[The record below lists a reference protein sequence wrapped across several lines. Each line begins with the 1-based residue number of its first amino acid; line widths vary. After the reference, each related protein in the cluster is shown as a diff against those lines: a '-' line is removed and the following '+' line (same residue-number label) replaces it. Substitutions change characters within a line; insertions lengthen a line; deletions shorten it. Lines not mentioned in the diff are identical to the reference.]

1 MKKNSKYKLHEKKV
15 IIEVLKY
22 ISKKIKQPFR
32 IISYPDEVIRKSPA
46 CDMLVSFGNKKFAI
60 EHTSIDSIPNQR
72 RDNNRFIK
80 LLAPLK
86 NELNGK
92 LPTPGHYKLII
103 DMDVIP
109 ALKRSNE
116 SKIYQSIKEW
126 CKKIAPTLSMRGT
139 HSDKKHFERDR
150 IPGVPFELTL
160 YKLPGRDGEFRIGRF
175 SPEQIEEKR
184 KGVLKQA
191 LCSRGEKVVNY
202 KKEGCRTILILES
215 NDRALANFNDIDNA
229 LNNAVEELKN
239 IELPDEI
246 YLIETEIEDDYE
258 IYCLKCFVK

>member
-1 MKKNSKYKLHEKKV
+1 MKKNNKSKLYEKKV
-15 IIEVLKY
+15 IKVVLKY
-22 ISKKIKQPFR
+22 ISKKINQPYR
-32 IISYPDEVIRKSPA
+32 IISYPDEVNRNSPA

-80 LLAPLK
+80 LLSPLK
-86 NELNGK
+86 DKLNGK

-103 DMDVIP
+103 DIDVIP
-109 ALKRSNE
+109 TLNKSDG

-126 CKKIAPTLSMRGT
+126 CIKIAPTLSMGGT
-139 HSDKKHFERDR
+139 HSSKKHFERDR

-160 YKLPGRDGEFRIGRF
+160 YKLPRRDGEFRIGRF

-184 KGVLKQA
+184 KEVLKQA
-191 LCSRGEKVVNY
+191 LCSRGEKVINY
-202 KKEGCRTILILES
+202 KKEGCYTILVLES
-215 NDRALANFNDIDNA
+215 NDRALANFNDIGDA
-229 LNNAVEELKN
+229 LNNAIEELKN
-239 IELPDEI
+239 VELPDEI

-258 IYCLKCFVK
+258 IYCLKCFIE

>member
-1 MKKNSKYKLHEKKV
+1 MKKMINKKLHEKKV

-22 ISKKIKQPFR
+22 ISKKTNQPYR
-32 IISYPDEVIRKSPA
+32 IISYPDEVNRKSPA
-46 CDMLVSFGNKKFAI
+46 CDMLVSFGNKKYAI

-80 LLAPLK
+80 LLSPLE
-86 NELNGK
+86 NELDNK
-92 LPTPGHYKLII
+92 LPTHGHYQLVI

-109 ALKRSNE
+109 ALNRSNG
-116 SKIYQSIKEW
+116 SKIYQSIKDW
-126 CKKIAPTLSMRGT
+126 CIKIAPTLSMGGT
-139 HSDKKHFERDR
+139 HSDKKHFKRDR
-150 IPGVPFELTL
+150 IPGVPFEITL
-160 YKLPGRDGEFRIGRF
+160 YRWRRRDGEFRIARF
-175 SPEQIEEKR
+175 SSEQLEEKR
-184 KGVLKQA
+184 KEVLKQA
-191 LCSRGEKVVNY
+191 LCSRGEKVANY
-202 KKEGCRTILILES
+202 KREGCHTILILES

-258 IYCLKCFVK
+258 IYCLK

>member
-1 MKKNSKYKLHEKKV
+1 MKKNSKSKLHEKKV
-15 IIEVLKY
+15 IKEVLKY
-22 ISKKIKQPFR
+22 ISKKINQPYR

-109 ALKRSNE
+109 ALNKSNE

-126 CKKIAPTLSMRGT
+126 CKKIAPTLSMGGAY
-139 HSDKKHFERDR
+139 SGKKHFKRGR

-160 YKLPGRDGEFRIGRF
+160 YKSPRRDGEFRIGRF

-184 KGVLKQA
+184 KEVLKQA
-191 LCSRGEKVVNY
+191 LCSRGEKVFNY
-202 KKEGCRTILILES
+202 KKEGYHTILVLES
-215 NDRALANFNDIDNA
+215 NDRALANFNDIGNA

>member
-1 MKKNSKYKLHEKKV
+1 MKKNDKSKLHEKKV
-15 IIEVLKY
+15 IKEVLKY
-22 ISKKIKQPFR
+22 ISKKINQPYR
-32 IISYPDEVIRKSPA
+32 IISYPDEVNRNSPA

-80 LLAPLK
+80 LLSPLII
-86 NELNGK
+86 ELNGK
-92 LPTPGHYKLII
+92 FPTPGHYKLII
-103 DMDVIP
+103 NIDIIP
-109 ALKRSNE
+109 ALNKSNG

-126 CKKIAPTLSMRGT
+126 CKKIAPTLSMGGT
-139 HSDKKHFERDR
+139 YSGKKHFKRGK

-160 YKLPGRDGEFRIGRF
+160 YKSLRRDGEFRIGRF

-184 KGVLKQA
+184 KEVLKQA
-191 LCSRGEKVVNY
+191 LCSRGEKVINY
-202 KKEGCRTILILES
+202 KKEGYHTILILES
-215 NDRALANFNDIDNA
+215 NDRALANFNDIGDA

-239 IELPDEI
+239 VELPDEI